1 MTSTSIREAATK
13 IRSGE
18 TTSRQIVEH
27 ALRASDELDPALGTY
42 ITRFDESALKAA
54 DEADRELQV
63 GKDRGPL
70 HGIPLGIKDIISTD
84 EGPTTAQS
92 LAQDPA
98 WGDQGDGP
106 LMKRLREAGAVFTG
120 CLLYTSDAA
129 DE

>member
-1 MTSTSIREAATK
+1 MTSTAIREAASK

-18 TTSRQIVEH
+18 TTSRQIVEQ

-42 ITRFDESALKAA
+42 ITRFDESALEAA

-120 CLLYTSDAA
+120 KTTTM
-129 DE
+129 E